1 MIGMDLNKNKYS
13 LKTLKE
19 NIYLLNL
26 VDILRT
32 QRLTARFA
40 VHYILNIIYQLKKEE
55 QEITMEDVIKYQPHI
70 TITSLINEQILYES
84 GADSLED
91 FEEISKI
98 LETRYRCNTHAMTHF
113 ATSKI
118 SITYMGYFIWVIQIS
133 SIQIFSQIYCF
144 SHVSSCLLLY
154 VVCKKPSSI

>member
-40 VHYILNIIYQLKKEE
+40 VHYILNNIYQLKKEE

-91 FEEISKI
+91 FEEISK
-98 LETRYRCNTHAMTHF
+98 
-113 ATSKI
+113 K
-118 SITYMGYFIWVIQIS
+118 
-133 SIQIFSQIYCF
+133 
-144 SHVSSCLLLY
+144 
-154 VVCKKPSSI
+154 

>member
-32 QRLTARFA
+32 QKLTARFA
-40 VHYILNIIYQLKKEE
+40 VHYILNNIYQLKKEE
-55 QEITMEDVIKYQPHI
+55 QEITMADVIKHQPHI

-91 FEEISKI
+91 FEEISK
-98 LETRYRCNTHAMTHF
+98 
-113 ATSKI
+113 K
-118 SITYMGYFIWVIQIS
+118 
-133 SIQIFSQIYCF
+133 
-144 SHVSSCLLLY
+144 
-154 VVCKKPSSI
+154 

>member
-40 VHYILNIIYQLKKEE
+40 VHYILNNIYQLKKEE

-70 TITSLINEQILYES
+70 TITSLINEQLLYES
-84 GADSLED
+84 DADSLED
-91 FEEISKI
+91 FEEISK
-98 LETRYRCNTHAMTHF
+98 
-113 ATSKI
+113 K
-118 SITYMGYFIWVIQIS
+118 
-133 SIQIFSQIYCF
+133 
-144 SHVSSCLLLY
+144 
-154 VVCKKPSSI
+154 

>member
-26 VDILRT
+26 VDILKT

-40 VHYILNIIYQLKKEE
+40 VHYILNNIYQLKKEE
-55 QEITMEDVIKYQPHI
+55 QEITMADVIKYQPHI

-91 FEEISKI
+91 FEEISK
-98 LETRYRCNTHAMTHF
+98 
-113 ATSKI
+113 K
-118 SITYMGYFIWVIQIS
+118 
-133 SIQIFSQIYCF
+133 
-144 SHVSSCLLLY
+144 
-154 VVCKKPSSI
+154 

>member
-1 MIGMDLNKNKYS
+1 MDLNKNKYS
-13 LKTLKE
+13 LKTLKK

-40 VHYILNIIYQLKKEE
+40 VHYILNNIYQLKKEE
-55 QEITMEDVIKYQPHI
+55 QDITMADVIKYQPHI

-91 FEEISKI
+91 FEEISK
-98 LETRYRCNTHAMTHF
+98 
-113 ATSKI
+113 K
-118 SITYMGYFIWVIQIS
+118 
-133 SIQIFSQIYCF
+133 
-144 SHVSSCLLLY
+144 
-154 VVCKKPSSI
+154 

>member
-1 MIGMDLNKNKYS
+1 MDLNKNKYS

-40 VHYILNIIYQLKKEE
+40 VHYILNNIYQLKKEE

-70 TITSLINEQILYES
+70 TITSLINEQMLYES
-84 GADSLED
+84 DADSLED
-91 FEEISKI
+91 FEEISK
-98 LETRYRCNTHAMTHF
+98 
-113 ATSKI
+113 K
-118 SITYMGYFIWVIQIS
+118 
-133 SIQIFSQIYCF
+133 
-144 SHVSSCLLLY
+144 
-154 VVCKKPSSI
+154 

>member
-26 VDILRT
+26 VDILKT

-40 VHYILNIIYQLKKEE
+40 VHYILNNIYQLKKEE
-55 QEITMEDVIKYQPHI
+55 QEITMADVIKYQPHI
-70 TITSLINEQILYES
+70 TITSLINEQMLYES

-91 FEEISKI
+91 FEEISK
-98 LETRYRCNTHAMTHF
+98 
-113 ATSKI
+113 K
-118 SITYMGYFIWVIQIS
+118 
-133 SIQIFSQIYCF
+133 
-144 SHVSSCLLLY
+144 
-154 VVCKKPSSI
+154 

>member
-40 VHYILNIIYQLKKEE
+40 VHYILNNIYQLKKEE
-55 QEITMEDVIKYQPHI
+55 QEITIADVIKYQPHI

-91 FEEISKI
+91 FEEISK
-98 LETRYRCNTHAMTHF
+98 
-113 ATSKI
+113 K
-118 SITYMGYFIWVIQIS
+118 
-133 SIQIFSQIYCF
+133 
-144 SHVSSCLLLY
+144 
-154 VVCKKPSSI
+154 

>member
-32 QRLTARFA
+32 QRLTPRFA
-40 VHYILNIIYQLKKEE
+40 VHYILNNIYQLKKEE

-70 TITSLINEQILYES
+70 TITSLINEQLLYES
-84 GADSLED
+84 DADSLED
-91 FEEISKI
+91 FEEISK
-98 LETRYRCNTHAMTHF
+98 
-113 ATSKI
+113 K
-118 SITYMGYFIWVIQIS
+118 
-133 SIQIFSQIYCF
+133 
-144 SHVSSCLLLY
+144 
-154 VVCKKPSSI
+154 

>member
-1 MIGMDLNKNKYS
+1 MDLNKNKYS

-40 VHYILNIIYQLKKEE
+40 VHYILNNIYQLKKEE

-91 FEEISKI
+91 FEEISK
-98 LETRYRCNTHAMTHF
+98 
-113 ATSKI
+113 K
-118 SITYMGYFIWVIQIS
+118 
-133 SIQIFSQIYCF
+133 
-144 SHVSSCLLLY
+144 
-154 VVCKKPSSI
+154 

>member
-1 MIGMDLNKNKYS
+1 MDLNKNKYS

-32 QRLTARFA
+32 QRLTARFT
-40 VHYILNIIYQLKKEE
+40 VHYILNNIYQLKKEE

-70 TITSLINEQILYES
+70 TITSLINEQMLYES

-91 FEEISKI
+91 FEEISK
-98 LETRYRCNTHAMTHF
+98 
-113 ATSKI
+113 K
-118 SITYMGYFIWVIQIS
+118 
-133 SIQIFSQIYCF
+133 
-144 SHVSSCLLLY
+144 
-154 VVCKKPSSI
+154 

>member
-1 MIGMDLNKNKYS
+1 MDLNKNKYS

-40 VHYILNIIYQLKKEE
+40 VHYILNNIYQLKKEE
-55 QEITMEDVIKYQPHI
+55 QEITMADVIKYQPHI
-70 TITSLINEQILYES
+70 NITSLINEQMLYES

-91 FEEISKI
+91 FEEISK
-98 LETRYRCNTHAMTHF
+98 
-113 ATSKI
+113 K
-118 SITYMGYFIWVIQIS
+118 
-133 SIQIFSQIYCF
+133 
-144 SHVSSCLLLY
+144 
-154 VVCKKPSSI
+154 

>member
-1 MIGMDLNKNKYS
+1 MDLNKNKYS

-32 QRLTARFA
+32 QKLTARFA
-40 VHYILNIIYQLKKEE
+40 VHYILNNIYQLKKEE
-55 QEITMEDVIKYQPHI
+55 QEITIEDVIKYQPHI

-91 FEEISKI
+91 FEEISK
-98 LETRYRCNTHAMTHF
+98 
-113 ATSKI
+113 K
-118 SITYMGYFIWVIQIS
+118 
-133 SIQIFSQIYCF
+133 
-144 SHVSSCLLLY
+144 
-154 VVCKKPSSI
+154 